1 MKRPFDLDEW
11 LKDKSQK
18 VVDNDNNPVTIFFS
32 PLGTAK
38 AILKGATPLRPVA
51 DDELV
56 GVYKAVIKGYSCNPT
71 LCCGKSKILFF
82 KD

>member
-1 MKRPFDLDEW
+1 MRRPFDLDEW
-11 LKDKSQK
+11 LKDKSQE
-18 VVDNDNNPVTIFFS
+18 VVDKDNNQVTIFFS

-38 AILKGATPLRPVA
+38 ELIPQGAKMIRPVA

-56 GVYKAVIKGYSCNPT
+56 GVYKAVIKGYTST
-71 LCCGKSKILFF
+71 LCKKPRNLFF